1 MAFLNISSLLDQL
14 NQNVDTNKYLELPEE
29 IIRFLPTMTQEKLEE
44 FEKINGKIFLPQTDV
59 NRLTVEA
66 EAEKMGQQALLNDPQ
81 GKGFHG
87 GDPELSVTVTDDPME
102 VRGREFRGT
111 YDKYGSKPDVFRTLD
126 PDSILLERKYLD
138 SKINDD
144 QYAPS
149 NTPYADGVY
158 NRNLDSMI
166 LSGSGNENDAYYRN
180 YVEPHEYMHRGISQ
194 KPFEGGIGQFAKILI
209 DSIAGGLGIP
219 EIFKTKY
226 SGEAQ
231 HDYIDEAFEKHRKKS
246 APLQTPI
253 EIEYNEKLN
262 NLKMGFIQKY
272 NSVEIGTQKFNEFLS
287 QNNLQ

>member
-81 GKGFHG
+81 GRGFHG

-126 PDSILLERKYLD
+126 PDSILLD

-194 KPFEGGIGQFAKILI
+194 KPFEGGIGQFSKILI

-231 HDYIDEAFEKHRKKS
+231 HDYIDEALEKHRKIS
-246 APLQTPI
+246 APIQTPI
-253 EIEYNEKLN
+253 EIEYNEKLD
-262 NLKMGFIQKY
+262 NLKMNFIKKY
-272 NSVEIGTQKFNEFLS
+272 NSVEIGTQKFNEFVS